1 MHLPDRHPRPLN
13 FRSTKARTRS
23 HRRGFNLAEL
33 LFVIAAISGLTVL
46 VTTVIASLITA
57 EQHAA
62 EALWVELTVSSFA
75 ADVRQDA
82 HQAMDV
88 EFEVE
93 VEADAANPANQ
104 VTSVT
109 FVLPQQTRVTYEC
122 TSDGVIRRQTRPD
135 SSEALE
141 TYRLALGRSM
151 FLPPGED
158 GLLTW
163 MHVRDVPSIGGFTQ
177 SGPEAKSPQRTF
189 HVVAAVGLQSDGA
202 GEGRP

>member
-1 MHLPDRHPRPLN
+1 MMQLAHRNARPLN
-13 FRSTKARTRS
+13 LRGANGRTS
-23 HRRGFNLAEL
+23 CPRRGFNLAEL

-75 ADVRQDA
+75 GDLRQDA
-82 HQAMDV
+82 HQAV
-88 EFEVE
+88 SVE
-93 VEADAANPANQ
+93 VEADAANPASEA
-104 VTSVT
+104 TSVT

-122 TSDGVIRRQTRPD
+122 TSDGVIRRQTGPD

-151 FLPPGED
+151 FIPPGEE
-158 GLLTW
+158 GLLRW
-163 MHVRDVPSIGGFTQ
+163 MHVRDIPSIGGFTQ

-189 HVVAAVGLQSDGA
+189 HVVAAVGLQSDGP
-202 GEGRP
+202 EEQRP